1 MRFWN
6 AYKKVIWNN
15 LDLKDLTVQGL
26 TFWQNQLFYITL
38 IYLIPFSLVVFF
50 PGLYVAYLEERWF
63 LIGSDIFLMGVLGII
78 AFSPWPNV
86 KVKKSLFIFLIYFL
100 ATVLMIELGLL
111 GPGLMYLVG
120 GAVFT
125 ALLLPRSF
133 WKLSIGVSLLVCL
146 LYYLAQGMSWASIPE
161 DQKIAFI
168 PFLAVILNVF
178 FVNAIIAILLPL
190 LLQKM
195 EENLLLQ
202 RNLMEQLEQSNK
214 RLDSSLKKLEFYN
227 LSMGQLV
234 KVTSQEL
241 QEPLR
246 MISAF
251 LKRIK
256 DKYYDRLDEKGLT
269 FIDFA
274 MKGEKDVRDIVMRL
288 WEFSI
293 AEKSE
298 WKVEAIDLNQLV
310 QEIILTHK
318 REIETYSVHI
328 EVGSLPNL
336 KTDKDMITAI
346 FTNLLMNAVQFS
358 KPTEENKIEIAF
370 TELKN
375 ELVFEFGDNGIGI
388 EKEQIDKIFLAYKR
402 IPIQNYKR
410 KRIGLGLPI
419 VKRAVEALQGEVWV
433 ESVFGKGTTVFVS
446 IPKHLREDYPIADMN
461 LVEN

>member
-1 MRFWN
+1 MKFWN
-6 AYKKVIWNN
+6 SYKKVIWNN
-15 LDLKDLTVQGL
+15 LGFEDLTVQGL

-38 IYLIPFSLVVFF
+38 IYLIPFSTLVLI
-50 PGLYVAYLEERWF
+50 PGMYVSFLEKRWF
-63 LIGSDIFLMGVLGII
+63 LISSDMVAICTLLLL
-78 AFSPWPNV
+78 AFSSWPSV
-86 KVKKSLFIFLIYFL
+86 KVKKSLFIYLIYFL
-100 ATVLMIELGLL
+100 AVVLMIELGLL

-125 ALLLPRSF
+125 ALLLPKSY
-133 WKLSIGVSLLVCL
+133 WKLSIGASILVCL
-146 LYYLAQGMSWASIPE
+146 LYYLAQGYAWASIPE
-161 DQKIAFI
+161 NQRIELI
-168 PFLAVILNVF
+168 PFLAVTLNVF

-202 RNLMEQLEQSNK
+202 RNLMEQLEGSNQ

-251 LKRIK
+251 LRRIK
-256 DKYYDRLDEKGLT
+256 DKYHDRLDEKGLT

-274 MKGEKDVRDIVMRL
+274 MKGEQDVRDIVMRL

-293 AEKSE
+293 AEKAE
-298 WKVEAIDLNQLV
+298 WKVETIDLNALV
-310 QEIILTHK
+310 QEILLSNK
-318 REIETYSVHI
+318 REIETYPVKI
-328 EVGSLPNL
+328 QIGKLPRIN
-336 KTDKDMITAI
+336 TDKDMITAI

-358 KPTEENKIEIAF
+358 KPNQENKIEIAY

-375 ELVFEFGDNGIGI
+375 ELVFEFGDHGIGI

-410 KRIGLGLPI
+410 KRIGLGLLI
-419 VKRAVEALQGEVWV
+419 VKRAVEALQGEVWI

-446 IPKHLREDYPIADMN
+446 LPKHIRKEDQD
-461 LVEN
+461 

>member
-1 MRFWN
+1 MHFLPAFQRIWN
-6 AYKKVIWNN
+6 PYKKIIWDN
-15 LDLKDLTVQGL
+15 LGLEDQTAQGL

-38 IYLIPFSLVVFF
+38 IYLIPFSFAVFF
-50 PGLYVAYLEERWF
+50 PGMYVAYLEERWF
-63 LIGSDIFLMGVLGII
+63 LIISDVISI
-78 AFSPWPNV
+78 AILAMIGFSPWPGV
-86 KVKKSLFIFLIYFL
+86 KVKKSLLIFLIYFV
-100 ATVLMIELGLL
+100 AVVLMIELGLL

-125 ALLLPRSF
+125 ALFLPKQY
-133 WKLSIGVSLLVCL
+133 WKLSIGASILVCL
-146 LYYLAQGMSWASIPE
+146 LYYLAQSVSWPSIPE
-161 DQKIAFI
+161 DQKIALI

-202 RNLMEQLEQSNK
+202 RNLMDQLEQSHK
-214 RLDSSLKKLEFYN
+214 RLDSSMKKLEFYN

-256 DKYYDRLDEKGLT
+256 EKYHGRLDEKGLS

-293 AEKSE
+293 AEKAE
-298 WKVEAIDLNQLV
+298 WKVESIDLNLLV
-310 QEIILTHK
+310 NEIILSHK
-318 REIETYSVHI
+318 REIETYPVTIHK
-328 EVGSLPNL
+328 GNLPKL

-358 KPTEENKIEIAF
+358 KQNHENKIEIEF
-370 TELKN
+370 TELAN
-375 ELVFEFGDNGIGI
+375 ELVFEFADNGIGI

-446 IPKHLREDYPIADMN
+446 LPKPIRE
-461 LVEN
+461 EN